1 MNRYRNRS
9 GGLGGAIA
17 SFGASIAGIIMLLA
31 FMVTPT
37 VCWVV
42 NVVQLVQCDWDNDK
56 SWKGE
61 IIHSIGLIPY
71 ASLVTVWFS
80 EK

>member
-1 MNRYRNRS
+1 MGMYRNKSR
-9 GGLGGAIA
+9 GTVGAIA
-17 SFGASIAGIIMLLA
+17 SIGASLAGIIMILA
-31 FMVTPT
+31 LAVTPA

-42 NVVQLVQCDWDNDK
+42 NVVQLVNCDWDNDGN
-56 SWKGE
+56 WKGE
-61 IIHSIGLIPY
+61 IIHGVGLIPY